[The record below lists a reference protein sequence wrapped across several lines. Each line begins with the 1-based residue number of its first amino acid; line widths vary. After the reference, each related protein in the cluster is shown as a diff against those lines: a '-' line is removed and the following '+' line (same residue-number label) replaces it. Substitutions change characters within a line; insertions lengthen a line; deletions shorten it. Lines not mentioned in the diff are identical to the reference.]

1 MKITFDVDIHDSY
14 VEINGT
20 KHQIRDGQYTWSSLS
35 RSLESYLLALSFTL
49 LTAHLIKMYSGVM
62 KLNTPCST
70 P

>member
-20 KHQIRDGQYTWSSLS
+20 KHQIRDGQYTWS
-35 RSLESYLLALSFTL
+35 YLVLLKVIFLALSFTL
-49 LTAHLIKMYSGVM
+49 LMALLTKTYSGVM
-62 KLNTPCST
+62 KLNMPYST